1 MSTRGTILL
10 TEDNSDTR
18 DAITQVL
25 AVEGY
30 TVVTAVHGREALGHL
45 QGGLRPA
52 LILLDLMMPVM
63 DGWEFRKAQLR
74 EPALAAIPVVLIS
87 AHDEVA
93 RAGDTLRAAGVVQK
107 PLDIEE
113 MLRTIEALCLRSN

>member
-1 MSTRGTILL
+1 VSTRATILL
-10 TEDNSDTR
+10 AEDNSDTR
-18 DAITQVL
+18 DAIAQVL
-25 AVEGY
+25 VVEGY
-30 TVVTAVHGREALGHL
+30 TVVTAVHGRQALEHL

-63 DGWEFRKAQLR
+63 DGWEFRRMQLS

-93 RAGDTLRAAGVVQK
+93 RAGDTLRAAGVVRK
-107 PLDIEE
+107 PVDIEE

>member
-1 MSTRGTILL
+1 MSTRATILL
-10 TEDNSDTR
+10 AEDNSDTR
-18 DAITQVL
+18 EAIAQVL

-30 TVVTAVHGREALGHL
+30 TVITAVHGKQALEQL
-45 QGGLRPA
+45 QAGLRPA

-63 DGWEFRKAQLR
+63 DGWEFRKAQLG

-93 RAGDTLRAAGVVQK
+93 RAGTALHAAGVVRK
-107 PLDIEE
+107 PVDIEE
-113 MLRTIEALCLRSN
+113 MLRTIEALCLRTN

>member
-1 MSTRGTILL
+1 VSTRGTILL

-63 DGWEFRKAQLR
+63 DGWEFQKAQLR

>member
-1 MSTRGTILL
+1 VAPRATILL
-10 TEDNSDTR
+10 AEDNSDTR
-18 DAITQVL
+18 DAIAQVL
-25 AVEGY
+25 KVEGY
-30 TVVTAVHGREALGHL
+30 DVVTAVHGQQALEQL
-45 QGGLRPA
+45 RAGLRPG

-93 RAGDTLRAAGVVQK
+93 RAGDTLRAAGVVRK
-107 PLDIEE
+107 PVDIEE
-113 MLRTIEALCLRSN
+113 MLRTIEALCLRAN